1 MEKNAPSS
9 AANARKMAASHKLAR
24 HRGCGVNIAAA
35 LPAPALGSGR
45 WILSSRD
52 RSGKNARINHFI
64 VWSIG
69 MGAAKSSDK

>member
-1 MEKNAPSS
+1 
-9 AANARKMAASHKLAR
+9 
-24 HRGCGVNIAAA
+24 VNIAAA
-35 LPAPALGSGR
+35 LPAPALGSWR

-69 MGAAKSSDK
+69 MGAAKSSDKYAATTHFVVAAFCRT